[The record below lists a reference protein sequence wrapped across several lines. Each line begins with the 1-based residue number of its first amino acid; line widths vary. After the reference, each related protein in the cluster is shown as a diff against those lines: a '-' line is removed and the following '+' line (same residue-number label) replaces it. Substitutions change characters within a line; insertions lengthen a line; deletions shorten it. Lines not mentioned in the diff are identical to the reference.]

1 MVQDSSFGSADMNTA
16 LNLLV
21 LSMLNDVKK
30 VCFGKCFGTKF
41 GEVMNKS
48 EQICLAKCMDRMYV
62 SLFVFITVIRYE
74 AHTILSQAAAEAAKN
89 IGKSP

>member
-1 MVQDSSFGSADMNTA
+1 MARESSFDSADMNTA

-21 LSMLNDVKK
+21 LSMLNDQVKK
-30 VCFGKCFGTKF
+30 VCFGKCFGNKF

-48 EQICLAKCMDRMYV
+48 EQICIAKCMDRM
-62 SLFVFITVIRYE
+62 YE

-89 IGKSP
+89 IGKGQ